1 MRVITQLLH
10 LAGPLKSGF
19 HLKIENPPWQDLVIE
34 DIQQRG
40 PSRFPAIS
48 VAHYGKQNGDLMRD
62 PEMLFETQGF
72 GQEINLKPYYF
83 RNDYAG
89 VEQYSVW
96 REGEQL

>member
-1 MRVITQLLH
+1 MRVIAQLLH

-40 PSRFPAIS
+40 PNGFLTIS

-62 PEMLFETQGF
+62 RKCF
-72 GQEINLKPYYF
+72 LKP
-83 RNDYAG
+83 RSPAKNSSLNRITSATTMQASSSILSG
-89 VEQYSVW
+89 V
-96 REGEQL
+96 RESR